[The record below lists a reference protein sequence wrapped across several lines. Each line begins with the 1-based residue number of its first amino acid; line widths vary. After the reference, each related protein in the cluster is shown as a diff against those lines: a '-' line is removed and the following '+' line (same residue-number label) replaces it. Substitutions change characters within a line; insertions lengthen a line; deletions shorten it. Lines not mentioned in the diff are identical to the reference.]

1 MRKTISII
9 HVAAIALIFAGCAT
23 KQPSCSIPGGSCE
36 PARSH
41 VKEDIDQG
49 DDNLKI
55 PAFPYSPMI
64 GTRNNDAKTV
74 VYTGVVLKVYLATY
88 KDSKKTLVAA
98 HDRYVWAKEPDFI
111 IGAEK
116 PDMRKRTGLMT
127 PAGKVPFAFGG
138 GEIDSTSIQ
147 NNEKIKQYVD
157 AVTESDKRDTAAFE
171 NLQSADDRFDKAIK
185 NYVEKTKGN

>member
-1 MRKTISII
+1 MKKSIAII
-9 HVAAIALIFAGCAT
+9 HIAVTALIFAGCAT
-23 KQPSCSIPGGSCE
+23 KQPSCATPGGSCE
-36 PARSH
+36 PARSYA
-41 VKEDIDQG
+41 KEEIDQG

-55 PAFPYSPMI
+55 PAFPYTAMI

-116 PDMRKRTGLMT
+116 PDMRKRTGMIT

-138 GEIDSTSIQ
+138 GEIDSTSIE

-171 NLQSADDRFDKAIK
+171 NLQTADDRFDKVIK